1 MKSPVKGN
9 QLGGPRRVKVTSP
22 QTRIALAR
30 GHRRH
35 PQLLPLPAPAD
46 AEAARAVFAAQRRTA
61 LRTVALLGAVLFG
74 SSGTIAALPVLD
86 RLAVAGVPVSWLVLV
101 VATYPVLLLLA
112 LCHVR
117 RAERAESPA
126 GAGTDAEAGEGAGT
140 EAGEGAGGGP

>member
-1 MKSPVKGN
+1 MSGS
-9 QLGGPRRVKVTSP
+9 RRPKVTSP

-46 AEAARAVFAAQRRTA
+46 AEAARVIFAAQRRIA
-61 LRTVALLGAVLFG
+61 VRTVLLLGVVLFG
-74 SSGTIAALPVLD
+74 TSGVIAALPVLD
-86 RLAVAGVPVSWLVLV
+86 RITVAGAPVSWLVLA

-117 RAERAESPA
+117 RVERVEDDASA
-126 GAGTDAEAGEGAGT
+126 HRDRSRDRSGA
-140 EAGEGAGGGP
+140 AGGPGGGT

>member
-1 MKSPVKGN
+1 MKSPVKGG

-86 RLAVAGVPVSWLVLV
+86 RLHVAGVPVSWLVLV

-117 RAERAESPA
+117 RAERAESSA
-126 GAGTDAEAGEGAGT
+126 GAGAGVAAGAGAASGT
-140 EAGEGAGGGP
+140 GAGGGP

>member
-1 MKSPVKGN
+1 MKGPMKSPVRSG
-9 QLGGPRRVKVTSP
+9 QAGGARRVKVTSP

-61 LRTVALLGAVLFG
+61 LRTVALLGVVLFG

-86 RLAVAGVPVSWLVLV
+86 RLSVAGVPLSWLVMA
-101 VATYPVLLLLA
+101 VATYPVLLVLA

-117 RAERAESPA
+117 RAERAEDCAGTAA
-126 GAGTDAEAGEGAGT
+126 GAGAGAEDPGT
-140 EAGEGAGGGP
+140 GGGP

>member
-1 MKSPVKGN
+1 MKSPVKGG

-46 AEAARAVFAAQRRTA
+46 AEAARTVFAAQRRTA

-86 RLAVAGVPVSWLVLV
+86 RLHVAGVPVSWLVLV

-117 RAERAESPA
+117 RAERAESSA
-126 GAGTDAEAGEGAGT
+126 GAEPGAEPGTDAGT
-140 EAGEGAGGGP
+140 EGGP

>member
-1 MKSPVKGN
+1 MSGA
-9 QLGGPRRVKVTSP
+9 RRVKVTSP

-61 LRTVALLGAVLFG
+61 LRTVALLGVVLFG
-74 SSGTIAALPVLD
+74 SSGAVAALPALD
-86 RLAVAGVPVSWLVLV
+86 RVSVWGLPLSWLVLAF
-101 VATYPVLLLLA
+101 ATYPVLLLLA

-117 RAERAESPA
+117 RAERAEDRG
-126 GAGTDAEAGEGAGT
+126 GAGR
-140 EAGEGAGGGP
+140 AGGP

>member
-1 MKSPVKGN
+1 MKSPVKGG

-46 AEAARAVFAAQRRTA
+46 AEAARAVFAGQRRTA
-61 LRTVALLGAVLFG
+61 LRTVVLLGVVLFG

-86 RLAVAGVPVSWLVLV
+86 RLSVAGVPVSWLVLV
-101 VATYPVLLLLA
+101 AATYPVLLLA

-117 RAERAESPA
+117 RAERAENSA
-126 GAGTDAEAGEGAGT
+126 GTGAGS
-140 EAGEGAGGGP
+140 GP